1 MSRQHIEVIL
11 AHDHVPTTLRDAI
24 RQTGAWASF
33 RPLTQVVRDGV
44 SGGADAVVI
53 VIPPHLQPVQRSI
66 QVVLDRMA
74 ERPRAVLLLG
84 TEGGP
89 VPPVSHPTTVPVIS
103 GGPLDT
109 DELAG
114 RLTIMLE
121 MTGSLE
127 SLHRGML
134 ANRRTEQHAAQ
145 LYERQLKL
153 AQQIQRE
160 FIPETLP
167 QFGPV
172 SFRTL
177 FRPTEY
183 VSGDMYDIHRL
194 DEEHV
199 AVALADATGHGLP
212 AALLTVFIKRALRGK
227 EIHNGGY
234 RILTP
239 GEVLAALNDEI
250 LEANLSE
257 CRFVAAIYAVLN
269 TRTLQLS
276 LARGGAPYPILRRA
290 DGSLQVLR
298 SPGGLIGVMP
308 GAVYPIQTI
317 QLQAGDS
324 LVLFSDGVEAIT
336 ALESPAHAAAQAFA
350 GIAAA
355 AGIAGDWEA
364 EVDEAV
370 LAGAG
375 RGLPTFAELG
385 ARADSATGIATA
397 VQDPPVAPSSSRSR
411 RPARYA
417 QLRETLPPDEA
428 ILASGWCD
436 TLQDYGPA
444 AALDQLAIRHQTL
457 RRLGHTL
464 DDLTVLTVEI
474 AG

>member
-1 MSRQHIEVIL
+1 MSRRHIEVIL
-11 AHDHVPTTLRDAI
+11 AHNQVPNTLRDAI
-24 RQTGAWASF
+24 RQTGASASF
-33 RPLTQVVRDGV
+33 RPLTQVARDGV

-53 VIPPHLQPVQRSI
+53 IIPPNLQPVQRSI

-84 TEGGP
+84 IDGGP
-89 VPPVSHPTTVPVIS
+89 LPPISHPTTVPVIH
-103 GGPLDT
+103 GTRLDA
-109 DELAG
+109 DELAS
-114 RLTIMLE
+114 RLATMVE

-167 QFGPV
+167 RFGPV

-276 LARGGAPYPILRRA
+276 LARGGAPYPILRRG

-298 SPGGLIGVMP
+298 SPGSLIGVMP
-308 GAVYPIQTI
+308 GAVYPIQTV

-324 LVLFSDGVEAIT
+324 LVLFSDGVEAIA

-355 AGIAGDWEA
+355 ARFGAAPEA
-364 EVDEAV
+364 EEDDA
-370 LAGAG
+370 LLDGRDSLPMLTTIGA
-375 RGLPTFAELG
+375 EVG
-385 ARADSATGIATA
+385 ATVGTATA
-397 VQDPPVAPSSSRSR
+397 VQDPPIAPSTSRAR
-411 RPARYA
+411 RPGRYA

-436 TLQDYGPA
+436 TLQDCGATA
-444 AALDQLAIRHQTL
+444 AMDQLAIRHQTL